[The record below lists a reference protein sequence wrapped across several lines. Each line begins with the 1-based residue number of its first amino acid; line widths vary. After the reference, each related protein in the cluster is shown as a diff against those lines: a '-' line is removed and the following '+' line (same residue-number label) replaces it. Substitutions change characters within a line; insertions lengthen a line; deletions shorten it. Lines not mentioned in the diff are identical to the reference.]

1 VPEVDTAWA
10 FSRSP
15 LEITPMEAT
24 NGNSSRMHERRM
36 ALIVAQVAATRA
48 RLHGVALAHGR
59 ADAACIAEWFT
70 HDLANTSR
78 FLTHSRTNSMAKSN
92 RPSKSASTRPP
103 RQAVVEIDRNSR
115 ATVSGPAEPAP
126 VKNSADDLT
135 AKAAGTQE
143 LTSQLPFNVTKPL
156 EYDPGAAVHPVA
168 GMSARPDDPIVGSS
182 TVQEKQGSDKTGSG
196 SPVIG
201 TNKTIGPLD
210 RVRADSTGKVLT
222 TNQGVPVGDNQ
233 SSLKA
238 GLRGPTLLEDFI
250 LREKI
255 THFDHER
262 IPERIVH
269 ARGSAA
275 HGIFECYKPL
285 GDLTRADLF
294 SEAGKQTPVFVRFS
308 TVLGERGSTDTARDV
323 RGFAVKFYT
332 QEGNWDLVGNNMPV
346 FFIQDAMKF
355 PDLVHAAKPE
365 PHFAMPQAGT
375 AHDTFW
381 DFASLMPEI
390 THMLMWAMSDRA
402 IPRSYRTMQGF
413 GVHTFR
419 LVNASG
425 ESSFVKFHWTPLA
438 GTHSLVWDEAV
449 KISGADPDF
458 HRRDLWEAIEAGV
471 YPEWELGF
479 QVFSEEQAERF
490 TFDILDA
497 TKLVPEELVPIM
509 PVGRM
514 VLNRNPDNFF
524 AETEQVAFCTAHVV
538 PGVDFSNDP
547 LLAGRIHSYVD
558 TQISRLGGPNFH
570 EIPINAPVAQ
580 VHNNQRD
587 GMHRQA
593 IHRGRVSYEPNSL
606 GGGCPFQAG
615 SAGFVSF
622 AEKLAPDTHKVR
634 GKAER
639 FADHYTQA
647 RLFFRSQTPTEQ
659 QHIVNAFRFEL
670 SRVQTPAIRE
680 RMVSGLMNVDADM
693 ARAIATGLGMRQMP
707 EPMPKVLE
715 TDVTPEVT
723 ESPSLSLTARPGN
736 GSIAGRRVAVLVADG
751 VEGKTARSIVDRLT
765 ADGAVARFVG
775 ARLGSVQATDGDIEV
790 DTTVEAMPS
799 VLFDAVVIPDG
810 QSAAG
815 VLEADGRTLEFV
827 KDQYRHC
834 KPILA
839 LGAGTDVLKKA
850 GIPAA
855 LPSGQPDPGL
865 ILGDPGKAGAA
876 VEAFAKALGMHRH
889 FARETDPP
897 RV

>member
-1 VPEVDTAWA
+1 
-10 FSRSP
+10 
-15 LEITPMEAT
+15 M
-24 NGNSSRMHERRM
+24 
-36 ALIVAQVAATRA
+36 
-48 RLHGVALAHGR
+48 AHGLPCNV
-59 ADAACIAEWFT
+59 A
-70 HDLANTSR
+70 
-78 FLTHSRTNSMAKSN
+78 MAK
-92 RPSKSASTRPP
+92 KSDSPKDKPQRGGD
-103 RQAVVEIDRNSR
+103 AVDPNSR
-115 ATVSGPAEPAP
+115 ATVSGPAQP
-126 VKNSADDLT
+126 SATEGSRDDQT
-135 AKAAGTQE
+135 AKLAATQT
-143 LTSQLPFNVTKPL
+143 LAASMPHNVNKPL
-156 EYDPGAAVHPVA
+156 EYDPKAAVSPEA
-168 GMSARPDDPIVGSS
+168 GVHVKPEDPLVGASTVSEANGSEKVGS
-182 TVQEKQGSDKTGSG
+182 GG
-196 SPVIG
+196 PPIG
-201 TNKTIGPLD
+201 VNKTIAPLD
-210 RVRADSTGKVLT
+210 RVRVDSSNQRLT
-222 TNQGVPVGDNQ
+222 TNLGVPVADNQ
-233 SSLKA
+233 HSLKA

-275 HGIFECYKPL
+275 HGYFECYKPL
-285 GDLTRADLF
+285 DRYTRASLF
-294 SEAGKQTPVFVRFS
+294 AEAGKVTPVFVRFS

-332 QEGNWDLVGNNMPV
+332 DEGNWDLVGNNMPV

-419 LVNASG
+419 LVNAAGQSR
-425 ESSFVKFHWTPLA
+425 FVKFHWTPKA

-458 HRRDLWEAIEAGV
+458 HRRDLWEAIEAGA
-471 YPEWELGF
+471 YPEYELGL
-479 QVFSEEQAERF
+479 QIFSEEDAEGF
-490 TFDILDA
+490 TFDVLDA
-497 TKLVPEELVPIM
+497 TKIVPEELVPVV
-509 PVGRM
+509 PVGRL

-538 PGVDFSNDP
+538 PGIDFSNDP

-570 EIPINAPVAQ
+570 EIPINAPIAQ

-606 GGGCPFQAG
+606 GGGCPFQTG
-615 SAGFVSF
+615 KTGFVSMP
-622 AEKLAPDTHKVR
+622 EQMAPDAHKVR

-647 RLFFRSQTPTEQ
+647 RLFWNSQTPTEQ
-659 QHIVNAFRFEL
+659 QHIINAFRFEL
-670 SRVQTPAIRE
+670 SRVQTPAVRE
-680 RMVSGLMNVDADM
+680 RMVAGLLNV
-693 ARAIATGLGMRQMP
+693 ATELAEPVAAGLGMRQLP
-707 EPMPKVLE
+707 APLPKALE
-715 TDVTPEVT
+715 RDVKPEVT
-723 ESPSLSLTARPGN
+723 KSPALSLTTRPGD
-736 GSIAGRRVAVLVADG
+736 GRIAARRVAIFVADG
-751 VEGKTARSIVDRLT
+751 VEGESLRTLRARLI
-765 ADGAVARFVG
+765 AEGAVPRFIG
-775 ARLGSVQATDGDIEV
+775 SRLGSVDADGGDAIEV
-790 DTTVEAMPS
+790 DATVEATPS
-799 VLFDAVVIPDG
+799 VLFDAVVLPDG
-810 QSAAG
+810 ADAIERMTIDG
-815 VLEADGRTLEFV
+815 RVLEFL

-834 KPILA
+834 KPILTIGEGAAA
-839 LGAGTDVLKKA
+839 LKLA
-850 GIPAA
+850 GIPTT
-855 LPSGQPDPGL
+855 LLSGDTDPGL
-865 ILGDPGKAGAA
+865 VYSDADDLEAGID
-876 VEAFAKALGMHRH
+876 AFIVALGQHRH
-889 FARETDPP
+889 FERETDPP